1 MGKQV
6 LFLAYWLFFS
16 RIERTGLHAFLKKK
30 AKVRYCEKIV
40 RRNYKVVGT
49 TKFSKRQRAAPVETT
64 LSAGG
69 PERANQPNST
79 QRPMVIP
86 ANHRGGPE
94 NPQNF

>member
-1 MGKQV
+1 MA
-6 LFLAYWLFFS
+6 LITPPF
-16 RIERTGLHAFLKKK
+16 
-30 AKVRYCEKIV
+30 
-40 RRNYKVVGT
+40 
-49 TKFSKRQRAAPVETT
+49 AAPVSGRGAADLLRLGRSEGAAALGIVAAVETT